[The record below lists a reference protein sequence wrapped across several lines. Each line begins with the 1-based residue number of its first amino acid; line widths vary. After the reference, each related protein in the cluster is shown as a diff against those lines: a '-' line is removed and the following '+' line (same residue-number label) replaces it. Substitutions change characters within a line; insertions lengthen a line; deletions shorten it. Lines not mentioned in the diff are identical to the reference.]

1 MTSYPAGY
9 LKGLLSAASIISG
22 AGDKS
27 KKKLGSNVSDVL
39 KSRLLEFAQSPGGVD
54 FLNRQGSE
62 VDSYVQLLSGSQ
74 VEESTGDASVWILD
88 QLNETLLREPESST
102 PSIGLR
108 DLGTL
113 KTLAAIAFRWAINP
127 RLDRIIKNWGVLSSE
142 PGRVPSSAVVEVE
155 DPEDMKVVY
164 NSLLE
169 KAQTHLRLV
178 LGMDKP
184 HIAPYRPL
192 AFLIIPQ
199 HVTALLK
206 VCIAFAWGPDNSG
219 STDMK
224 NAVHSVLDT
233 IPTSQA
239 IASLG
244 AILPQY
250 SLVSLRSACGQL
262 LSEQLSK
269 PEGVRGLFS
278 AVLGDDPSS
287 GEAVP
292 LAKLEHI
299 SRVLASVPSFM
310 NAEDYYRTIF
320 PRLLSVLTDSQD
332 SRIQTP
338 APQSHKRAA
347 AFAIARI
354 LAMRTNL
361 VSKILADILHP
372 PFTPPKPLASPRSAI
387 SSLQTLQALFSHS
400 DPSPSLPAHVLGP
413 ILSPLYALVATLEE
427 VKTSDPALKELV
439 KGLVRLWGRTVDTAD
454 AVKGWWKVAESG
466 DGWGKDVQAYWEVGL
481 DDAVIKAGP
490 KPTPISLRATIDIE
504 SILDGDEEEGGLLLK
519 PNPKHFAEVLKSLD
533 RKEVAS
539 ALLVRALD
547 QYQAL
552 QAADNNPLKTLFY
565 LRIVMEMVDQLGSTV
580 LSDPQHVL
588 SFVSHSIRS
597 ARETYDEGLV
607 VPKRKERGKASR
619 HGMAALRIVGDD
631 DDEEV
636 EVTENK
642 DDGDSDDEGPED
654 LLSTALNLLLATLEA
669 NEKMTPLNTPLL
681 QVILADLEPLTLH
694 SSTSIRPLAREAR
707 LVLTVRN
714 ASTSTAQNSR
724 TLAADDPKRESYETY
739 QQALKL
745 LQDPILPV
753 RAHGLVLLRQL
764 IVPQKGKPAR
774 PLDPALIPAIL
785 SIFLQSVQED
795 DSYIFLNAVQG
806 LVVMVDRLG
815 RDIMKGLMEVYA
827 GGLLDG
833 RPNSGMSKAELDKR
847 VRAGEALNQSIVKCG
862 SALGLYVDVLVPPLF
877 HVVRLRDVPTSLR
890 SSALSLLAQCA
901 ATSPPALTPWAA
913 DLCSGMLEL
922 LQLEGVSSGAP
933 EPRKAG
939 VQASDGTAAPESEG
953 STARAKQQTLNVVDR
968 MDSEPLSVDSKLAPF
983 RRSAVHFLATL
994 LRTTVQQ
1001 ILDDQRPAET
1011 TVTLDARNFRTRPSD
1026 SQKVG
1031 PEGEAIFYVELIR
1044 RMRLVLGY

>member
-1 MTSYPAGY
+1 
-9 LKGLLSAASIISG
+9 
-22 AGDKS
+22 
-27 KKKLGSNVSDVL
+27 
-39 KSRLLEFAQSPGGVD
+39 
-54 FLNRQGSE
+54 
-62 VDSYVQLLSGSQ
+62 
-74 VEESTGDASVWILD
+74 
-88 QLNETLLREPESST
+88 
-102 PSIGLR
+102 
-108 DLGTL
+108 
-113 KTLAAIAFRWAINP
+113 
-127 RLDRIIKNWGVLSSE
+127 
-142 PGRVPSSAVVEVE
+142 
-155 DPEDMKVVY
+155 MKVVY

-169 KAQTHLRLV
+169 KAQTLLSLV
-178 LGMDKP
+178 LGMEKP
-184 HIAPYRPL
+184 PTSPYRPL

-206 VCIAFAWGPDNSG
+206 VCTAFAWGPDKPG
-219 STDMK
+219 FMDMK
-224 NAVHSVLDT
+224 NAVHSVLDM

-244 AILPQY
+244 AILPQH
-250 SLVSLRSACGQL
+250 SLGSLRSACGQL

-269 PEGVRGLFS
+269 PEGVRGLLS

-287 GEAVP
+287 GEAGELQADTETSITLNFDNFKVP

-320 PRLLSVLTDSQD
+320 PRLLSILTDSQD

-347 AFAIARI
+347 AFAISRI

-372 PFTPPKPLASPRSAI
+372 PFLPPKPPASPQSAI
-387 SSLQTLQALFSHS
+387 SSLHTLQALFSHS
-400 DPSPSLPAHVLGP
+400 DPSPSLPTHVLGP
-413 ILSPLYALVATLEE
+413 ILSPLYALLATLEE
-427 VKTSDPALKELV
+427 VKTSNPALKELV

-454 AVKGWWKVAESG
+454 AVKGWWKLAESG
-466 DGWGKDVQAYWEVGL
+466 DGWGEDVQAYWEVGPN
-481 DDAVIKAGP
+481 DAVIKAGP
-490 KPTPISLRATIDIE
+490 KPTPISLRVTIDID
-504 SILDGDEEEGGLLLK
+504 SILDGDDEEGGLLFK

-552 QAADNNPLKTLFY
+552 QAADNDPLKTLFY

-588 SFVSHSIRS
+588 SFVSHSLRS

-607 VPKRKERGKASR
+607 VPKRKEKGKASR
-619 HGMAALRIVGDD
+619 QGMAALRIVDED
-631 DDEEV
+631 QEEEV
-636 EVTENK
+636 EVTENE
-642 DDGDSDDEGPED
+642 DDDDSDNEGPED

-681 QVILADLEPLTLH
+681 QIILTDLEPLTLH
-694 SSTSIRPLAREAR
+694 SSASIRPLAREAR
-707 LVLTVRN
+707 LVLTARI
-714 ASTSTAQNSR
+714 ASTSTAQNLR
-724 TLAADDPKRESYETY
+724 TSVADDPKGAAYETY

-764 IVPQKGKPAR
+764 IVPPKGKPV
-774 PLDPALIPAIL
+774 PTLDPALIPAIL

-847 VRAGEALNQSIVKCG
+847 VRVGEALNQSIVKCG

-922 LQLEGVSSGAP
+922 LQLESVSSRAP
-933 EPRKAG
+933 EPRKEGA
-939 VQASDGTAAPESEG
+939 QASDGTAAPEAEGAEG
-953 STARAKQQTLNVVDR
+953 STDRAKQQTANLVDR

-1001 ILDDQRPAET
+1001 TVADQRPAET
-1011 TVTLDARNFRTRPSD
+1011 TVTLNARNFRTRPSD

-1031 PEGEAIFYVELIR
+1031 PEGEAIFSVELIR